1 MQEILSKKELG
12 ERIKSLRIEK
22 AYAQAYVAKLLN
34 LSRSNYSQIE
44 LGNQYPTFN
53 TLCVISNYYNKSYNW
68 LLHGEEEI
76 TTTVQAEAKEV
87 PALLEDL
94 EASLKSF
101 SKCLKELENE
111 LHNIKQK
118 MNIIYN

>member
-1 MQEILSKKELG
+1 MQEILSKKDLG

-68 LLHGEEEI
+68 LLHGEEEPG
-76 TTTVQAEAKEV
+76 TAQPEPQEV

-94 EASLKSF
+94 ETSLKNF

-111 LHNIKQK
+111 LQGIKK
-118 MNIIYN
+118 KINVIYN

>member
-1 MQEILSKKELG
+1 MQEILSKKDLG

-22 AYAQAYVAKLLN
+22 SYAQAYVAKLLN

-53 TLCVISNYYNKSYNW
+53 TLCVISNYYQKSYNW
-68 LLHGEEEI
+68 LLHGEEETVI
-76 TTTVQAEAKEV
+76 TQPEAPEV
-87 PALLEDL
+87 PALLNEL
-94 EASLKSF
+94 ETSLKSF

-111 LHNIKQK
+111 LQDIKQK
-118 MNIIYN
+118 IKVIYN